1 MGAIHHQDHLCHN
14 SASTA
19 GEEKKKK
26 RKKLFLLTNVNFK
39 WMLQIKML
47 NK

>member
-19 GEEKKKK
+19 GEGKKKK
-26 RKKLFLLTNVNFK
+26 KKETISFDKCKFQMDATDK
-39 WMLQIKML
+39 IAQ
-47 NK
+47 

>member
-26 RKKLFLLTNVNFK
+26 ETISFDKCKFQMDATDKNA
-39 WMLQIKML
+39 Q
-47 NK
+47 

>member
-26 RKKLFLLTNVNFK
+26 KLFLLTNVNFK